1 MYATVRKYTGTELVD
16 VLVQN
21 EDTVRGLLTGIDG
34 FKAYYLLRTDDGT
47 ALSVSVYDDQSG
59 VEESNRQAADWVRQ
73 NAADAA
79 GQADVSAGE
88 VVLSF

>member
-21 EDTVRGLLTGIDG
+21 EDTVRGLLTGIEG

-47 ALSVSVYDDQSG
+47 ALSITVYDDQSG

-73 NAADAA
+73 NAAEAA
-79 GQADVSAGE
+79 GQAEVSAGE